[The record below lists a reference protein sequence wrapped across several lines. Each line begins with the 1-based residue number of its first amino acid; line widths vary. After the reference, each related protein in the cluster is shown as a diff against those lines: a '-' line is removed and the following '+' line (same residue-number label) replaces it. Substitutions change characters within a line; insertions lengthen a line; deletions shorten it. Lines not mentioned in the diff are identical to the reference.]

1 MKSKRF
7 LCLLLVL
14 LMVFSLTPSE
24 TRAETTVYFTA
35 VNDQLLPDLSDE
47 TMPFWSGGRLYVP
60 STVITGTDLGLF
72 YSRSRDKSTAVVYR
86 QGSALTFNFAAGTV
100 ADQNDRQ
107 YSGPA
112 IVRSD
117 VVFLPLDLLTQFF
130 SLDYSYTRVTYGYL
144 VRVKSDT
151 VVLSDAK
158 FIDAAAMSMEQRY
171 NEYMKTHSESNDPG
185 NTPNQ
190 NTDGDR
196 DLVCLALRVTDEES
210 ANALL
215 DTLASNNATATFLFS
230 EEQLSSLGDL
240 LRRVVISGN
249 AAALRIDASGGSSR
263 TVSAI
268 ERANNALWAACNEK
282 ARLVALYG
290 ASDKTL
296 RAVRAAF
303 PDVLEVLLIVQFIQI
318 ALHGSVGCAGQLH
331 RIGKNPVMGLF
342 AAEFPCV
349 VGLRVFEQHVPF
361 PEAECSRR
369 PGQPQQ
375 QLIFRLVAAGGLPQH
390 LDVIGKIALIVCG
403 VLVHNGFQRS
413 DQVHIFKL
421 LHGLHLQFFCLFP
434 WLRLLALLLFCG
446 IQLYPDGRLFRL
458 GCA

>member
-171 NEYMKTHSESNDPG
+171 NEYMKTHSDSNDPG
-185 NTPNQ
+185 NTPDQ

-196 DLVCLALRVTDEES
+196 DPVCLALRVTDEES
-210 ANALL
+210 ANVLL
-215 DTLASNNATATFLFS
+215 DTLASDNATATFLFS
-230 EEQLSSLGDL
+230 EEQLSSPGDL

-249 AAALRIDASGGSSR
+249 AAALRIGQRNGGHDAER
-263 TVSAI
+263 RRI
-268 ERANNALWAACNEK
+268 ERGGKIELRSGHGLAFGIVADLRHGGCAPACLIEVRRARGDEEQQAVCRADALVKAVLRERAQQGRRRRLGDVIQPQMAHLAAAQVTVHRRSRRHNGK
-282 ARLVALYG
+282 PVALHEQG
-290 ASDKTL
+290 VGEFIGIL
-296 RAVRAAF
+296 RGR
-303 PDVLEVLLIVQFIQI
+303 
-318 ALHGSVGCAGQLH
+318 
-331 RIGKNPVMGLF
+331 
-342 AAEFPCV
+342 
-349 VGLRVFEQHVPF
+349 
-361 PEAECSRR
+361 SR
-369 PGQPQQ
+369 
-375 QLIFRLVAAGGLPQH
+375 
-390 LDVIGKIALIVCG
+390 
-403 VLVHNGFQRS
+403 
-413 DQVHIFKL
+413 
-421 LHGLHLQFFCLFP
+421 
-434 WLRLLALLLFCG
+434 
-446 IQLYPDGRLFRL
+446 
-458 GCA
+458 

>member
-60 STVITGTDLGLF
+60 FTVITGTDLGLF

-171 NEYMKTHSESNDPG
+171 NEYMKTHSDSNDPG
-185 NTPNQ
+185 FPRSAICCAVSSSAATPPRCAS
-190 NTDGDR
+190 TLPAAAR
-196 DLVCLALRVTDEES
+196 ALS
-210 ANALL
+210 ARSSAQ
-215 DTLASNNATATFLFS
+215 TTRYGPRATKKRGSSRSTARRTRRCAPCAPRATAPLTLTWITAAVFPPRRRPPAASRVRPAPAGGSPISAPTPPCRKTGARCSPAFARPRV
-230 EEQLSSLGDL
+230 SS
-240 LRRVVISGN
+240 RRSTSSRSQRTRDGFTNCSGN
-249 AAALRIDASGGSSR
+249 AHS
-263 TVSAI
+263 
-268 ERANNALWAACNEK
+268 
-282 ARLVALYG
+282 
-290 ASDKTL
+290 
-296 RAVRAAF
+296 
-303 PDVLEVLLIVQFIQI
+303 
-318 ALHGSVGCAGQLH
+318 
-331 RIGKNPVMGLF
+331 F
-342 AAEFPCV
+342 AYNK
-349 VGLRVFEQHVPF
+349 Q
-361 PEAECSRR
+361 
-369 PGQPQQ
+369 
-375 QLIFRLVAAGGLPQH
+375 
-390 LDVIGKIALIVCG
+390 
-403 VLVHNGFQRS
+403 
-413 DQVHIFKL
+413 
-421 LHGLHLQFFCLFP
+421 
-434 WLRLLALLLFCG
+434 
-446 IQLYPDGRLFRL
+446 
-458 GCA
+458 

>member
-47 TMPFWSGGRLYVP
+47 TMPFWSGGRLYIP

-86 QGSALTFNFAAGTV
+86 QGSALTFN
-100 ADQNDRQ
+100 RQ

-185 NTPNQ
+185 NTPDQ

-296 RAVRAAF
+296 RAVRAAGYCPIDF
-303 PDVLEVLLIVQFIQI
+303 DLDYSGALPTAAQAASGIARQARSGGCIAYLGADTAVQADWSTLLSRLRSSSRLIT
-318 ALHGSVGCAGQLH
+318 AL
-331 RIGKNPVMGLF
+331 N
-342 AAEFPCV
+342 E
-349 VGLRVFEQHVPF
+349 
-361 PEAECSRR
+361 
-369 PGQPQQ
+369 
-375 QLIFRLVAAGGLPQH
+375 
-390 LDVIGKIALIVCG
+390 
-403 VLVHNGFQRS
+403 
-413 DQVHIFKL
+413 
-421 LHGLHLQFFCLFP
+421 
-434 WLRLLALLLFCG
+434 LAVTK
-446 IQLYPDGRLFRL
+446 D
-458 GCA
+458 A

>member
-185 NTPNQ
+185 NTPDQ

-215 DTLASNNATATFLFS
+215 DTLASNGYTLCVATSKPRVFAERILDHFGIARYFS
-230 EEQLSSLGDL
+230 FVGGTGLDGSLPTKADVIAHVLAGSNITDRGTALMIGDRKYDIL
-240 LRRVVISGN
+240 GAKTIG
-249 AAALRIDASGGSSR
+249 ID
-263 TVSAI
+263 SAG
-268 ERANNALWAACNEK
+268 
-282 ARLVALYG
+282 VLYG
-290 ASDKTL
+290 YGD
-296 RAVRAAF
+296 RAE
-303 PDVLEVLLIVQFIQI
+303 LE
-318 ALHGSVGCAGQLH
+318 
-331 RIGKNPVMGLF
+331 
-342 AAEFPCV
+342 
-349 VGLRVFEQHVPF
+349 
-361 PEAECSRR
+361 
-369 PGQPQQ
+369 
-375 QLIFRLVAAGGLPQH
+375 AAGADYILPAIPD
-390 LDVIGKIALIVCG
+390 LEE
-403 VLVHNGFQRS
+403 
-413 DQVHIFKL
+413 
-421 LHGLHLQFFCLFP
+421 
-434 WLRLLALLLFCG
+434 LLLE
-446 IQLYPDGRLFRL
+446 
-458 GCA
+458 

>member
-14 LMVFSLTPSE
+14 LMVFSLTPNE

-185 NTPNQ
+185 NTPDQ

-215 DTLASNNATATFLFS
+215 DTLVSDNATATFLFS

-268 ERANNALWAACNEK
+268 ERANNALWARATK
-282 ARLVALYG
+282 KRGSSRSTARRTRRCAPCAPRATAPLTLTWITAAVFPPRRRPPAASRVRPAPAG
-290 ASDKTL
+290 ASPISALTPPC
-296 RAVRAAF
+296 R
-303 PDVLEVLLIVQFIQI
+303 QI
-318 ALHGSVGCAGQLH
+318 GARCSLASA
-331 RIGKNPVMGLF
+331 RP
-342 AAEFPCV
+342 
-349 VGLRVFEQHVPF
+349 HVS
-361 PEAECSRR
+361 SRR
-369 PGQPQQ
+369 STSSRSQ
-375 QLIFRLVAAGGLPQH
+375 RTR
-390 LDVIGKIALIVCG
+390 D
-403 VLVHNGFQRS
+403 GFTNCSGNAHSFAYNKQ
-413 DQVHIFKL
+413 
-421 LHGLHLQFFCLFP
+421 
-434 WLRLLALLLFCG
+434 
-446 IQLYPDGRLFRL
+446 
-458 GCA
+458 

>member
-47 TMPFWSGGRLYVP
+47 TMPFWSGGRLYIP

-185 NTPNQ
+185 NTPDQ

-210 ANALL
+210 ANTLL
-215 DTLASNNATATFLFS
+215 DTLASDNATATFLFS

-263 TVSAI
+263 TVFPP
-268 ERANNALWAACNEK
+268 RRRPPAASRVRP
-282 ARLVALYG
+282 APAG
-290 ASDKTL
+290 ASPISALTPPC
-296 RAVRAAF
+296 R
-303 PDVLEVLLIVQFIQI
+303 QI
-318 ALHGSVGCAGQLH
+318 GARCSLASA
-331 RIGKNPVMGLF
+331 RP
-342 AAEFPCV
+342 
-349 VGLRVFEQHVPF
+349 RVS
-361 PEAECSRR
+361 SRR
-369 PGQPQQ
+369 STSSRSQ
-375 QLIFRLVAAGGLPQH
+375 RTR
-390 LDVIGKIALIVCG
+390 D
-403 VLVHNGFQRS
+403 GFTNCSGNAHSFAYNKQ
-413 DQVHIFKL
+413 
-421 LHGLHLQFFCLFP
+421 
-434 WLRLLALLLFCG
+434 
-446 IQLYPDGRLFRL
+446 
-458 GCA
+458 

>member
-158 FIDAAAMSMEQRY
+158 FIDAAAMPMEQRY

-185 NTPNQ
+185 NTPDQ

-249 AAALRIDASGGSSR
+249 AAALRIDASGGSAR
-263 TVSAI
+263 TLSAI
-268 ERANNALWAACNEK
+268 ERSNSALWAACNEK
-282 ARLVALYG
+282 TRLVALYG

-296 RAVRAAF
+296 RAVRAAGYCPIDF
-303 PDVLEVLLIVQFIQI
+303 DLDY
-318 ALHGSVGCAGQLH
+318 S
-331 RIGKNPVMGLF
+331 
-342 AAEFPCV
+342 
-349 VGLRVFEQHVPF
+349 
-361 PEAECSRR
+361 
-369 PGQPQQ
+369 
-375 QLIFRLVAAGGLPQH
+375 GGLPTAAQAAS
-390 LDVIGKIALIVCG
+390 GIARQARSGGCIAYLGADTAVQADWSTLLSRLRSSSRLITA
-403 VLVHNGFQRS
+403 LNE
-413 DQVHIFKL
+413 
-421 LHGLHLQFFCLFP
+421 
-434 WLRLLALLLFCG
+434 LAVTK
-446 IQLYPDGRLFRL
+446 D
-458 GCA
+458 A

>member
-1 MKSKRF
+1 MAEDKIRKEAGEMKSKRF

-185 NTPNQ
+185 NTPDQ

-296 RAVRAAF
+296 RAVRAAGYCPIDF
-303 PDVLEVLLIVQFIQI
+303 DLDY
-318 ALHGSVGCAGQLH
+318 S
-331 RIGKNPVMGLF
+331 
-342 AAEFPCV
+342 
-349 VGLRVFEQHVPF
+349 
-361 PEAECSRR
+361 
-369 PGQPQQ
+369 
-375 QLIFRLVAAGGLPQH
+375 GGLPTAAQAASS
-390 LDVIGKIALIVCG
+390 IARQARSGGCIAYLGADTAVQADWSTLLSRLRSSSRLITALNELAVTKDCVT
-403 VLVHNGFQRS
+403 VLQIVQETRTSFAYNKQ
-413 DQVHIFKL
+413 
-421 LHGLHLQFFCLFP
+421 
-434 WLRLLALLLFCG
+434 
-446 IQLYPDGRLFRL
+446 
-458 GCA
+458 

>member
-47 TMPFWSGGRLYVP
+47 TMPFWSGGRLYIP

-171 NEYMKTHSESNDPG
+171 NEYMKTHSESNDSG

-296 RAVRAAF
+296 RAVRAAGYCPIDF
-303 PDVLEVLLIVQFIQI
+303 DLDY
-318 ALHGSVGCAGQLH
+318 S
-331 RIGKNPVMGLF
+331 
-342 AAEFPCV
+342 
-349 VGLRVFEQHVPF
+349 
-361 PEAECSRR
+361 
-369 PGQPQQ
+369 
-375 QLIFRLVAAGGLPQH
+375 GGLPTAAQAASS
-390 LDVIGKIALIVCG
+390 IARQARSGGCTAYLGADTAVQADWSTLLSRLRSSSRLITA
-403 VLVHNGFQRS
+403 LNE
-413 DQVHIFKL
+413 
-421 LHGLHLQFFCLFP
+421 
-434 WLRLLALLLFCG
+434 LAVTK
-446 IQLYPDGRLFRL
+446 D
-458 GCA
+458 A

>member
-14 LMVFSLTPSE
+14 LMVFSLTPNE

-144 VRVKSDT
+144 VRVKSNT

-296 RAVRAAF
+296 RAVRAAATAPLTLTWITAAVF
-303 PDVLEVLLIVQFIQI
+303 PPRRRPPAASRVRP
-318 ALHGSVGCAGQLH
+318 APGGWH
-331 RIGKNPVMGLF
+331 RL
-342 AAEFPCV
+342 
-349 VGLRVFEQHVPF
+349 
-361 PEAECSRR
+361 SRR
-369 PGQPQQ
+369 
-375 QLIFRLVAAGGLPQH
+375 
-390 LDVIGKIALIVCG
+390 
-403 VLVHNGFQRS
+403 
-413 DQVHIFKL
+413 
-421 LHGLHLQFFCLFP
+421 
-434 WLRLLALLLFCG
+434 
-446 IQLYPDGRLFRL
+446 
-458 GCA
+458 